1 MKEIKPKSL
10 INTVVRVPGSKSIT
24 HRALIAASLAQG
36 ESLLEGFLACEDTD
50 YTLETLQTLGAGI
63 TIRGQDAKIIGT
75 GGTLKSGS
83 PRAEMFIGNSGT
95 SMRLLLSVVALS
107 RGEFLLDGSPRMR
120 QRPIEALAQA
130 LNQLGSDAVCLEGNG
145 CPPVLVRARGIR
157 GGRVT
162 IPGKESSQYLSSL
175 LLAGPYA
182 QEDVSIAVEGELVS
196 QPYVDMTLDVMK
208 AFGVKVF
215 RDGYRLFKVDAQQAY
230 QPRHFSVEADVSNAS
245 YFLAGAAVT
254 GGTVVIEGID
264 PFSTR
269 QGDIRFLDVLEEM
282 GCNVKKEKDRVRV
295 RGDALFGI
303 EADMSTMP
311 DMVPTLAA
319 VALFAEG
326 TTIIRNV
333 PHLRHKESDRL
344 RAVRLEWERLGG
356 KIEELSDGLII
367 HGGGHLS
374 GTLMDPHDDH
384 RLAMSLAVVGLRVPG
399 IKIKDEDCVKKSSP
413 QFWELW
419 DRL

>member
-1 MKEIKPKSL
+1 
-10 INTVVRVPGSKSIT
+10 
-24 HRALIAASLAQG
+24 
-36 ESLLEGFLACEDTD
+36 
-50 YTLETLQTLGAGI
+50 
-63 TIRGQDAKIIGT
+63 
-75 GGTLKSGS
+75 
-83 PRAEMFIGNSGT
+83 
-95 SMRLLLSVVALS
+95 
-107 RGEFLLDGSPRMR
+107 
-120 QRPIEALAQA
+120 
-130 LNQLGSDAVCLEGNG
+130 
-145 CPPVLVRARGIR
+145 
-157 GGRVT
+157 
-162 IPGKESSQYLSSL
+162 
-175 LLAGPYA
+175 
-182 QEDVSIAVEGELVS
+182 
-196 QPYVDMTLDVMK
+196 MTLDVMK